1 MKGLADRPAGYT
13 VELLGGGATLDDV
26 IDERIREQ
34 APVEKSAF
42 IVGDL
47 GALIRQDSL
56 WKSATQRLEPHF
68 NLALEHG
75 VPPDNII
82 LSGVCKQLA
91 LIKAAA
97 KHEVHHLVCENEAE
111 LAKIARLHPRAKL
124 LLQLSTEA
132 HAAETSMAFG
142 ATLKSCRHLL
152 EAAKVLGMQVVGVAL
167 NMPTSCLELQR
178 AYGHALADA
187 RCVFDMGADL
197 GFNMNILDIGGGFTG
212 SEFQLKQVESVLSPL
227 LEAYFPPLS
236 GVRVL
241 AQPGSFYVASAF
253 TLAVNVIAK
262 EVVTRLHGQSSNAT
276 AVEDAEFLYYMS
288 EGVYGPFG
296 VKLLGNAIAAPSVHK
311 HAPCADAAVYPCSLW
326 GPTLDQLDFVVERC
340 LLPELNVGDWLL
352 FANMG
357 ACGLDDLAG
366 ATCTSPQLPVYY
378 AATSSDWYEMQEAGV
393 ALDSAIKTFF
403 V

>member
-1 MKGLADRPAGYT
+1 
-13 VELLGGGATLDDV
+13 
-26 IDERIREQ
+26 
-34 APVEKSAF
+34 VEKSAF

-56 WKSATQRLEPHF
+56 WKSATQRLQPYFPLRCNRSPAVLEVLASLGLGF
-68 NLALEHG
+68 VCASKAEVNLALEHG

-212 SEFQLKQVESVLSPL
+212 SEFQLKQVNTLNDILMRSDFDLLISVSKDTDKTCLL
-227 LEAYFPPLS
+227 LEGFVS
-236 GVRVL
+236 
-241 AQPGSFYVASAF
+241 
-253 TLAVNVIAK
+253 LAVAVPEIRSTGRHEHFGFRHAK
-262 EVVTRLHGQSSNAT
+262 
-276 AVEDAEFLYYMS
+276 
-288 EGVYGPFG
+288 
-296 VKLLGNAIAAPSVHK
+296 
-311 HAPCADAAVYPCSLW
+311 
-326 GPTLDQLDFVVERC
+326 
-340 LLPELNVGDWLL
+340 
-352 FANMG
+352 
-357 ACGLDDLAG
+357 
-366 ATCTSPQLPVYY
+366 
-378 AATSSDWYEMQEAGV
+378 
-393 ALDSAIKTFF
+393 SAILERSGHFSLSFCHFQASKTDFSKSLCYQCHT
-403 V
+403 